1 VTPPAPQGA
10 SPDPAPD
17 ARPASLPG
25 RTWEVTAT
33 ALIVSAYGVARPALP
48 AGARFVGNLAV
59 AGVAVLAS
67 RRAGLSWTELGLSRD
82 TTAPGVRVGALAGAT
97 VAAGVAGLAAVP
109 RVRPFFAD
117 ERVVAHSRRR
127 SAWETTVRIP
137 VETAWCEEVLFRG
150 VVLGA
155 LGRHRST
162 AVAVAG
168 SSLLF
173 GLWHVPPE
181 IDALGSSA
189 AAEVAG
195 SGAGGKALAVAGA
208 VLGTTAAGAV
218 LAGLRLSSGSVAAP
232 ALTHA
237 ALNVAGFSASRRVAG
252 PGHRPGTLAT
262 G

>member
-1 VTPPAPQGA
+1 VTPVAPAGA
-10 SPDPAPD
+10 SGGEP
-17 ARPASLPG
+17 
-25 RTWEVTAT
+25 
-33 ALIVSAYGVARPALP
+33 VARPWEVGAVVLAVGTYGVVRPSLP
-48 AGARFVGNLAV
+48 ASARFVGNIV
-59 AGVAVLAS
+59 AAGGAVLAA
-67 RRAGLSWTELGLSRD
+67 RRAGLSWTELGLGRD
-82 TTAPGVRVGALAGAT
+82 ATAPGVRVGALAGGT
-97 VAAGVAGLAAVP
+97 VATGVAGLASVP

-137 VETAWCEEVLFRG
+137 VETALCEEVLFRG

-155 LGRHRST
+155 LRRRRST
-162 AVAVAG
+162 AAAVLG

-189 AAEVAG
+189 AAVA
-195 SGAGGKALAVAGA
+195 AGTGTFGKVVAVAGA
-208 VLGTTAAGAV
+208 VAGTTVAGAV

-237 ALNVAGFSASRRVAG
+237 ALNVAGFSASRRTAAADPV
-252 PGHRPGTLAT
+252 PGG
-262 G
+262 